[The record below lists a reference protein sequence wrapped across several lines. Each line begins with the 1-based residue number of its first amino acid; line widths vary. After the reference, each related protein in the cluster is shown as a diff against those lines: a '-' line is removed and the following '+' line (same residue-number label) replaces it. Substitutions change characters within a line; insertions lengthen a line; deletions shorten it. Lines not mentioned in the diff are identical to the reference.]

1 MVTNNN
7 SQLHALTL
15 VDRCIS
21 AGRQSIRI
29 LCRPRRVQRKQ
40 YSLDEGSVTC
50 RCHCRG
56 AFRQAGPHPRLHS
69 SGSFLHVL
77 REPTEWNNANAM
89 QRGRSAVDTG
99 HPAVIAELEARRMLS
114 TSRAQLARRILDCAF
129 GGRRDGVHV
138 LCEERAC
145 EVAPEPVALVWF
157 LFVAIQFAGH
167 LAKLPSR
174 RAGRVQRQRCT
185 ASTGVLNTS
194 ASLRA
199 VHASPSSITI
209 LPDMVDLLLSTR
221 HRFASPTAYHCSN

>member
-1 MVTNNN
+1 MVRNNN

-69 SGSFLHVL
+69 SGSFWQVL
-77 REPTEWNNANAM
+77 REPTESNKANAM
-89 QRGRSAVDTG
+89 QRGCSAVDTG
-99 HPAVIAELEARRMLS
+99 HPAVIAELEEAHRMLS
-114 TSRAQLARRILDCAF
+114 TSRAQLALRILDCAF

-157 LFVAIQFAGH
+157 LSVAIQFAGH

-221 HRFASPTAYHCSN
+221 HRFASPTG